1 MDKLIN
7 LLNVVSILIILAL
20 GLLVILRSNKD
31 PNSKKFFLFVV
42 SLALWLSTGFLL
54 RFTWNY
60 DLSLFVLRLNYALT
74 GIVVYS
80 LFVFSLGFPQKLW
93 QKNTAYS
100 LTMLVPTLLVV
111 GISLSNAVVAGF
123 TRDGSIINV
132 VPSWGFVVFMVS
144 IILQLLLV
152 FNILLRQYRNSEGIL
167 RAQALFLFLGIT
179 LAAVFAL
186 VADLLIPLI
195 FKTFITANFDAIWMF
210 FLVGFCTYA
219 ILKHHLLSVKVITTE
234 SMVVIIV
241 MVLVV
246 QAFLSQGWTEGVL
259 RGGFAMVVAYFGFLL
274 IRSVLEEIDRRQQI
288 EKLAKERQ
296 EALVELEQR
305 NKNLATLQRISEVVL
320 NESDM
325 KVMAQKILD
334 ELPKQLEA
342 CAGGFL
348 SIVKDGNLVAYAIS
362 SNEFSEKIVSMVGG
376 DLEKYSFPIKKEY
389 NLLHQVVVEKK
400 PISSE
405 NLSDFISPPIDKPLA
420 MTMQKIIGAREM
432 EAFPLYAGGE
442 PFGTMLFIYRH
453 PVRQRNENIA
463 RAIADDMSLAIQ
475 RASAFQKLKDANEY
489 LAQLDKMKDE
499 FISMASHELN
509 TPLAAIEGYLSMV
522 LDEGMGK
529 VDPKAKEYL
538 GRAYESS
545 KRLAELILDLLNVS
559 RIEQGRL
566 KVKFAETNLV
576 DLAQSVIHE
585 LQIKADSKKIYMKLE
600 ANKKDVPNTWCDT
613 DRIREVFVNF
623 VGNALKFTEKGGV
636 TVRVEKVDGKAVRG
650 TVTDTGRGIA
660 KVDQKKLFQKFS
672 QIKRETDEHQGTG
685 LGLYISKNFVDLHKG
700 RVWVDS
706 DEGKGA
712 TFGFEIPV
720 LKAAPKEV
728 EGAMLE
734 DGAPKASGSPAATD
748 GGHQVPKA
756 AG

>member
-123 TRDGSIINV
+123 ARDGSIINV

-152 FNILLRQYRNSEGIL
+152 FN
-167 RAQALFLFLGIT
+167 
-179 LAAVFAL
+179 
-186 VADLLIPLI
+186 
-195 FKTFITANFDAIWMF
+195 TFITANFDAIWMF

-405 NLSDFISPPIDKPLA
+405 NLSDFIAPPIDKPLA

-566 KVKFAETNLV
+566 KVKFAETNR
-576 DLAQSVIHE
+576 SEEHTSE
-585 LQIKADSKKIYMKLE
+585 L
-600 ANKKDVPNTWCDT
+600 
-613 DRIREVFVNF
+613 
-623 VGNALKFTEKGGV
+623 
-636 TVRVEKVDGKAVRG
+636 
-650 TVTDTGRGIA
+650 
-660 KVDQKKLFQKFS
+660 
-672 QIKRETDEHQGTG
+672 
-685 LGLYISKNFVDLHKG
+685 
-700 RVWVDS
+700 
-706 DEGKGA
+706 
-712 TFGFEIPV
+712 
-720 LKAAPKEV
+720 
-728 EGAMLE
+728 
-734 DGAPKASGSPAATD
+734 
-748 GGHQVPKA
+748 
-756 AG
+756 